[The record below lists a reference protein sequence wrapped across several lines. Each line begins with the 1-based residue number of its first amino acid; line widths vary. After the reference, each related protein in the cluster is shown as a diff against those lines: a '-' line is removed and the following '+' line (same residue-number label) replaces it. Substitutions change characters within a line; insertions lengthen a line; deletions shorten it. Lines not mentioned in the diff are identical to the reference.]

1 MSVYHRESIMQIKI
15 SLIGA
20 ILIAIISFAACT
32 VNVNQPNSNTNNIN
46 VAPNESTK
54 SLPVDAFTA
63 ENPWSVV
70 ICSARTKSVTLSAGA
85 SETDG
90 EVFAIWQKDIEQR
103 KFDLPVHVQKL
114 SRIYLKGS
122 ASDKNQVE
130 MCVLYGGEPKKR
142 VEFDD
147 DEDVIV
153 SFTDVDDLDKC
164 RCAE

>member
-1 MSVYHRESIMQIKI
+1 MKIKI
-15 SLIGA
+15 NLIGA
-20 ILIAIISFAACT
+20 ILIAVVALEACT
-32 VNVNQPNSNTNNIN
+32 VNVNQPNAGTSNIN
-46 VAPNESTK
+46 VFSNGNTVPSPIDKSTGQK
-54 SLPVDAFTA
+54 
-63 ENPWSVV
+63 PWSVV
-70 ICSARTKSVTLSAGA
+70 VCSARAKSVTLSAGA

-90 EVFAIWQKDIEQR
+90 EVFATWQKDTAQR
-103 KFDLPVHVQKL
+103 KFELPARVQSL

-130 MCVLYGGEPKKR
+130 MCVLYDGKPKKR

-153 SFTDVDDLDKC
+153 SSTDIDDLDKC

>member
-1 MSVYHRESIMQIKI
+1 MMQIKI
-15 SLIGA
+15 SLMGTIVFS
-20 ILIAIISFAACT
+20 IVTFAACT
-32 VNVNQPNSNTNNIN
+32 INVNQPNSNTNNIN
-46 VAPNESTK
+46 VVPNGSAV
-54 SLPVDAFTA
+54 SSPVDASTVQ
-63 ENPWSVV
+63 NPWSVV
-70 ICSARTKSVTLSAGA
+70 VCSARTKSVTLSAGT

-103 KFDLPVHVQKL
+103 KFELPVHVQKL

-130 MCVLYGGEPKKR
+130 MCVLYDGEPKKR

-153 SFTDVDDLDKC
+153 SSTDVDDLDKC

>member
-1 MSVYHRESIMQIKI
+1 MSVYHRKSIMKIKI
-15 SLIGA
+15 NLIGS
-20 ILIAIISFAACT
+20 ILIAVVALEACT
-32 VNVNQPNSNTNNIN
+32 VNVNQPNASTSNIN
-46 VAPNESTK
+46 VFSNGNTVPSPIDKSTGQK
-54 SLPVDAFTA
+54 
-63 ENPWSVV
+63 PWSVV
-70 ICSARTKSVTLSAGA
+70 VCSARAKSVTLSAGT

-90 EVFAIWQKDIEQR
+90 EVFE
-103 KFDLPVHVQKL
+103 LPARVQSL

-130 MCVLYGGEPKKR
+130 MCVLYDGKPKKR

-153 SFTDVDDLDKC
+153 SSTDIDDLDKC